1 MRRVKWEKDG
11 RVPGGGDSVPWWT
24 GAEEG
29 GCSSA
34 EAKRER
40 KTFYYYS
47 ELEWIGQEGR
57 DDRVVFYFSRLWA
70 F

>member
-1 MRRVKWEKDG
+1 MVD
-11 RVPGGGDSVPWWT
+11 

-29 GCSSA
+29 DCSSA

-57 DDRVVFYFSRLWA
+57 DDRVVFYFFKALGFLVVLA
-70 F
+70 A